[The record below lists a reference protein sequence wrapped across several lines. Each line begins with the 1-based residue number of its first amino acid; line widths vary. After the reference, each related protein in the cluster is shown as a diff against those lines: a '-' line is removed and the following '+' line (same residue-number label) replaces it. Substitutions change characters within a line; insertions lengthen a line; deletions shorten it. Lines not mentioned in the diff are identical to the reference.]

1 MKGTNGQVQTVSIID
16 TISELAT
23 NQGDRAKITQVSN
36 GASKTT
42 RINTSSTSSSPSKP
56 GFSALSL
63 SSGAPRYPPQP
74 PPVLS
79 PPSKFLATNINISQ
93 MSLPVS
99 TRFGNTSASA
109 SAVSLNT
116 NFEEFASGLETS
128 GYLNSTMAGQERP
141 GVVRDNRRRLR
152 GRVRG
157 QGETPDWIRQ
167 LFGFAKK
174 GNLERL
180 VR

>member
-1 MKGTNGQVQTVSIID
+1 MIVLNELSYHESLITV
-16 TISELAT
+16 
-23 NQGDRAKITQVSN
+23 
-36 GASKTT
+36 
-42 RINTSSTSSSPSKP
+42 NTHC
-56 GFSALSL
+56 
-63 SSGAPRYPPQP
+63 SGSRYQQP
-74 PPVLS
+74 PPVLT

-99 TRFGNTSASA
+99 R

-116 NFEEFASGLETS
+116 NFEEFASGLESS

-141 GVVRDNRRRLR
+141 GVVRDTRRRLR

>member
-1 MKGTNGQVQTVSIID
+1 MLT
-16 TISELAT
+16 
-23 NQGDRAKITQVSN
+23 
-36 GASKTT
+36 
-42 RINTSSTSSSPSKP
+42 
-56 GFSALSL
+56 
-63 SSGAPRYPPQP
+63 
-74 PPVLS
+74 

-99 TRFGNTSASA
+99 TRFANTSAASA

-128 GYLNSTMAGQERP
+128 GFLNSTMAGQERP
-141 GVVRDNRRRLR
+141 VVARETRRKLR

>member
-1 MKGTNGQVQTVSIID
+1 
-16 TISELAT
+16 
-23 NQGDRAKITQVSN
+23 
-36 GASKTT
+36 
-42 RINTSSTSSSPSKP
+42 
-56 GFSALSL
+56 
-63 SSGAPRYPPQP
+63 
-74 PPVLS
+74 
-79 PPSKFLATNINISQ
+79 

-99 TRFGNTSASA
+99 TRFGNTSASASA

>member
-1 MKGTNGQVQTVSIID
+1 
-16 TISELAT
+16 
-23 NQGDRAKITQVSN
+23 
-36 GASKTT
+36 
-42 RINTSSTSSSPSKP
+42 
-56 GFSALSL
+56 
-63 SSGAPRYPPQP
+63 
-74 PPVLS
+74 
-79 PPSKFLATNINISQ
+79 

-99 TRFGNTSASA
+99 TRFANTTAASA

-128 GYLNSTMAGQERP
+128 GYLNSTMASQERP
-141 GVVRDNRRRLR
+141 VVTRENRRKLR

-180 VR
+180 VREQLTVYITISCHRRLVTVRSGYSWKYLFRCENIMMWPRSWSLGRIQRSVMRE

>member
-1 MKGTNGQVQTVSIID
+1 MLK
-16 TISELAT
+16 TIT
-23 NQGDRAKITQVSN
+23 
-36 GASKTT
+36 
-42 RINTSSTSSSPSKP
+42 
-56 GFSALSL
+56 
-63 SSGAPRYPPQP
+63 GAPRSPAQPP
-74 PPVLS
+74 PPVLT

-99 TRFGNTSASA
+99 SRFANTSAASA

-128 GYLNSTMAGQERP
+128 GFLNSTMAGQERP
-141 GVVRDNRRRLR
+141 VVTRENRRKLR

-180 VR
+180 VRQQLTVYNYFLSPPPWHGVVSVFLEIFIPM

>member
-1 MKGTNGQVQTVSIID
+1 M
-16 TISELAT
+16 
-23 NQGDRAKITQVSN
+23 
-36 GASKTT
+36 
-42 RINTSSTSSSPSKP
+42 
-56 GFSALSL
+56 
-63 SSGAPRYPPQP
+63 
-74 PPVLS
+74 LS

-99 TRFGNTSASA
+99 R

-128 GYLNSTMAGQERP
+128 GFLNSTMAGQERP
-141 GVVRDNRRRLR
+141 VVARENRRKLR